1 MPYPMPYQPQSCQ
14 VNSISHPRPCP
25 FTMPR
30 HHQISSSFVAL
41 PPIPTNPTPKLP
53 MNKRPLPNFNMSN
66 SELFKSL
73 CQANLLAPC
82 PATVA
87 TSPYPRWYNPSQAC
101 EYHSNTLG
109 HSFEDCFGFK
119 DAVWR
124 LLDATAI
131 EVSATGKEEDHVGSG
146 GA

>member
-1 MPYPMPYQPQSCQ
+1 MPYLMPYQPQPCQ
-14 VNSISHPRPCP
+14 VNTISHPQQCP

-41 PPIPTNPTPKLP
+41 PPIPTNPAPKLS
-53 MNKRPLPNFNMSN
+53 MNKRSLPNFNMSN

-73 CQANLLAPC
+73 CQANLLAPR

-87 TSPYPRWYNPSQAC
+87 TPPYPCWYNPSHAC
-101 EYHSNTLG
+101 QYHSNTLG
-109 HSFEDCFGFK
+109 RSIEDCLGFK

-124 LLDATAI
+124 LLDAKAI
-131 EVSATGKEEDHVGSG
+131 EVSEARKEEDHVGSG